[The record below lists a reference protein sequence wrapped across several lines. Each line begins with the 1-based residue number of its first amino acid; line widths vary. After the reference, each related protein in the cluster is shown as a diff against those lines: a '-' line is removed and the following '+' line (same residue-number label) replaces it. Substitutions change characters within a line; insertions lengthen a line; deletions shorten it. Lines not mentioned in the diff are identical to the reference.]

1 MNKSLQYGFWFLL
14 LMCVVCVARAVDSN
28 EQVIASQAQSN
39 GPSNPKAVGIIAG
52 GVSGTYIRIA
62 ADMAAVLDNDH
73 LRVLAIVGKGS
84 VQNIDDLLYLKGID
98 MAIVQSDVL
107 EYLKRKMIYK
117 DIEKRI
123 TYVAKLYNEEFHLIA
138 NSDIKNLNDL
148 AGKKVNFDVKGSG
161 TAITATTVF
170 DTLGITVEP
179 TYFDQATALEKLK
192 GGEIA
197 ALAYVAGKPAPL
209 FEKITAMD
217 KLHFLPIDHTPALLA
232 TYLPTS
238 LSNQDYPILI
248 QSDQD
253 IRTVAVGAVLAV
265 YNWKRYYNRYQKVAN
280 FTTDFLDHFN
290 DFQQPA
296 RHPKWREVSLS
307 AVIPGWMRFPAAQE
321 WLQKHH

>member
-1 MNKSLQYGFWFLL
+1 MNKSLRYGFWFI
-14 LMCVVCVARAVDSN
+14 LMCTVCVARAIDSN
-28 EQVIASQAQSN
+28 EQATAMQAQSN
-39 GPSNPKAVGIIAG
+39 DPSNKGAVGIIAG
-52 GVSGTYIRIA
+52 GENGTYIRIA
-62 ADMAAVLDNDH
+62 ADMAAGLDSDH
-73 LRVLAIVGKGS
+73 LRILAIVGKGS
-84 VQNIDDLLYLKGID
+84 VQNIDDLLYLKGVD

-107 EYLKRKMIYK
+107 EYLKRKRTYK

-123 TYVAKLYNEEFHLIA
+123 NYVAKLYNEEFHLIA
-138 NSDIKNLNDL
+138 NSEIKNPNDL
-148 AGKKVNFDVKGSG
+148 TGKKVNFDVKGSG

-170 DTLGITVEP
+170 DTLKVTVEP
-179 TYFDQATALEKLK
+179 TYFDQATALEKLRS
-192 GGEIA
+192 GEIA

-209 FEKITAMD
+209 FEKITAVD
-217 KLHFLPIDHTPALLA
+217 KLHFLPIDHTPALLE

-248 QSDQD
+248 QSNQD

-265 YNWKRYYNRYQKVAN
+265 YNWKRYYNRYQKVAH
-280 FTTDFLDHFN
+280 FTTSFLDHFN